1 MTRAISDE
9 MLMAFADGE
18 LAPAEQEEIE
28 KALAEDDELAERLA
42 VFMDTR
48 HELAATMKPLI
59 DVPVPAALEA
69 SLTAAIATARQA
81 QATPQTSSKAAE
93 PHTIETVVP
102 LRPRASSPS
111 AARSTGS
118 AISSPWGMALAAS
131 FVGIVVGLG
140 GFLLGQSTGVAPDGA
155 NLALNEALETLP
167 SGADRDVP
175 ATGESLHMI
184 ASFRDAEGHLCRE
197 YERKA
202 ANAVTMAVACHGPA
216 GWQTRFALTNPVA
229 EGYVPASTTDTL
241 DAFLS
246 GIGAG
251 APLSPEEEIAD
262 IEALRTR

>member
-18 LAPAEQEEIE
+18 LAPEEQEEIE
-28 KALAEDDELAERLA
+28 KALAEDEGLAERLA

-59 DVPVPAALEA
+59 DEPVPAALEA

-81 QATPQTSSKAAE
+81 QAAD
-93 PHTIETVVP
+93 PHKTETVVP
-102 LRPRASSPS
+102 LRPRASAPP
-111 AARSTGS
+111 ATWSTGS
-118 AISSPWGMALAAS
+118 VISSPWGMALAAS

-155 NLALNEALETLP
+155 DLALNEALETLP
-167 SGADRDVP
+167 SGGDRDLP

-197 YERKA
+197 YERKTA
-202 ANAVTMAVACHGPA
+202 DAMTTAVACHGPA

-251 APLSPEEEIAD
+251 VPLSPEEETAD
-262 IEALRTR
+262 IEALRTH

>member
-18 LAPAEQEEIE
+18 LAPEEQEEIE
-28 KALAEDDELAERLA
+28 KALAEDEGLAERLA

-48 HELAATMKPLI
+48 DELAATMKPLI
-59 DVPVPAALEA
+59 DEPVPAALEA
-69 SLTAAIATARQA
+69 SLTAAIATARHAKFTPQA
-81 QATPQTSSKAAE
+81 ATPQT
-93 PHTIETVVP
+93 TETVVP
-102 LRPRASSPS
+102 LRPRASSTP

-140 GFLLGQSTGVAPDGA
+140 GFLLGQSTGIAPDGA

-167 SGADRDVP
+167 SGGDRALSD
-175 ATGESLHMI
+175 AESLHMI

-197 YERKA
+197 FERKA
-202 ANAVTMAVACHGPA
+202 AQAVTTAVACHGSA

-251 APLSPEEEIAD
+251 APLSPEEETAD
-262 IEALRTR
+262 IEALRSR

>member
-1 MTRAISDE
+1 
-9 MLMAFADGE
+9 
-18 LAPAEQEEIE
+18 
-28 KALAEDDELAERLA
+28 
-42 VFMDTR
+42 
-48 HELAATMKPLI
+48 
-59 DVPVPAALEA
+59 
-69 SLTAAIATARQA
+69 
-81 QATPQTSSKAAE
+81 
-93 PHTIETVVP
+93 
-102 LRPRASSPS
+102 
-111 AARSTGS
+111 
-118 AISSPWGMALAAS
+118 MALAAS

-167 SGADRDVP
+167 SGGDR
-175 ATGESLHMI
+175 ALSEAESLHMI

-202 ANAVTMAVACHGPA
+202 ADAVTTAVACHGPA

-251 APLSPEEEIAD
+251 APLSPQEEIAD
-262 IEALRTR
+262 IEALRSR

>member
-28 KALAEDDELAERLA
+28 TALAEDEALAERLA

-48 HELAATMKPLI
+48 HELSATIKPLI
-59 DVPVPAALEA
+59 DEPVPAALQA
-69 SLTAAIATARQA
+69 SLAAAIATARQTQGA
-81 QATPQTSSKAAE
+81 QPQT
-93 PHTIETVVP
+93 TETVVP
-102 LRPRASSPS
+102 LRPRASSTS

-140 GFLLGQSTGVAPDGA
+140 GFLLGQSTGVAPDAA

-167 SGADRDVP
+167 SGGDR
-175 ATGESLHMI
+175 ALSEAESLHMI

-202 ANAVTMAVACHGPA
+202 ADAVTTAVACHGPA

-229 EGYVPASTTDTL
+229 EGYVPASTTDSL

-251 APLSPEEEIAD
+251 APLSPQEEIAD
-262 IEALRTR
+262 IEALRSR

>member
-18 LAPAEQEEIE
+18 LAPAEQSEIE
-28 KALAEDDELAERLA
+28 AALAEDEALAERLA

-48 HELAATMKPLI
+48 HQLSATMKLLI
-59 DVPVPAALEA
+59 DEPVPAALKA
-69 SLTAAIATARQA
+69 SLAAAIATGRQTQGA
-81 QATPQTSSKAAE
+81 KPQT
-93 PHTIETVVP
+93 TETVVP
-102 LRPRASSPS
+102 LRPRASSTS

-118 AISSPWGMALAAS
+118 VITSPWGIALAAS
-131 FVGIVVGLG
+131 FVGVVVGLG
-140 GFLLGQSTGVAPDGA
+140 GFLLGQSTAVAPDGA
-155 NLALNEALETLP
+155 NLALNEALENLP
-167 SGADRDVP
+167 SGGDRALSD
-175 ATGESLHMI
+175 AESLHMI

-202 ANAVTMAVACHGPA
+202 ADAVTTAVACHGPA

-251 APLSPEEEIAD
+251 APLSPQEEIAD
-262 IEALRTR
+262 IEALRSR

>member
-28 KALAEDDELAERLA
+28 TALAEDEALAERLA

-48 HELAATMKPLI
+48 HELSATMKPLI
-59 DVPVPAALEA
+59 NEPVPAALQA
-69 SLTAAIATARQA
+69 SLAAAIATARQT
-81 QATPQTSSKAAE
+81 QGTKPQT
-93 PHTIETVVP
+93 TETVVP
-102 LRPRASSPS
+102 LRPRASSTS

-140 GFLLGQSTGVAPDGA
+140 GFLLGQTTGVAPDGA

-167 SGADRDVP
+167 SGGDR
-175 ATGESLHMI
+175 ALSESESLHMI

-202 ANAVTMAVACHGPA
+202 ADAVTTAVACHGPA

-251 APLSPEEEIAD
+251 APLSPQEEIAD
-262 IEALRTR
+262 IEALRSR